1 MNKELATH
9 GIWLAARHPRRAM
22 KLGMVAGRN
31 PRRTMRVIDY
41 GRRAADMKEPVQRA
55 ATDPRVRKE
64 ARKASENATRA
75 ARRAQQIGLAQA
87 LNDRKVA
94 RYSRKASEHATK
106 AANLATNPP
115 KNRLRKVTVIVLG
128 TGAVAGAAYAGWRR
142 TGGSNGNGSGN
153 GAVPETPAQ

>member
-1 MNKELATH
+1 MNRELATH

-31 PRRTMRVIDY
+31 PGRTIRVIEY
-41 GRRAADMKEPVQRA
+41 SRRAADMKEPVQRA

-64 ARKASENATRA
+64 ARKASDNATRA
-75 ARRAQQIGLAQA
+75 ARRAQEIGLVQA

-106 AANLATNPP
+106 AANLATKPP
-115 KNRLRKVTVIVLG
+115 KNRLRKATVVVLG

-142 TGGSNGNGSGN
+142 TGNGS
-153 GAVPETPAQ
+153 AETAQ